1 MPASS
6 SDVVS
11 FYEPEPEGEA
21 WSIPSLREPRY
32 SQSLE
37 RGLAIL
43 SSFTPERPIRG
54 IADVADELGMR
65 RSTTHRYMSTLVALG
80 YLEQGA
86 ARKYRLGLRVTD
98 LGMSALNSTAL
109 REHAR
114 PYLEELCRQSS
125 YTVSLAVLDG
135 PEIVYVDRVRSS
147 RRTQGGM
154 DLDLAPGAR
163 LPAYS
168 TAMGKLLMAFLPE
181 EEQRTLLAEVKPTRM
196 GPNTITSKTQLRA
209 ELEEH
214 PRGGV
219 RGERSGARG
228 GAVCDRGAGSLGVPR
243 GGGCCEHDGAR
254 LDDLAGGACGAP
266 RPTPGGRRRSSLGA
280 LGVPTRGRAYGS
292 ALSGREGGP
301 ERGAPRVWGKRAAR
315 GCHAPKGEQSAVH
328 APRSGC
334 VDGACL
340 CVPLGSRCDEACV
353 DGACVCPRR

>member
-125 YTVSLAVLDG
+125 YTVSLGVLDG

-147 RRTQGGM
+147 RRTQGGV
-154 DLDLAPGAR
+154 DLDLSPGAR
-163 LPAYS
+163 LPAYC
-168 TAMGKLLMAFLPE
+168 TAMGKLLMAFLPD

-209 ELEEH
+209 ELENIREEGFAVNDQELAPELYAIAAPVRSESHEVVAAVSMTAHASMISLEELVEH
-214 PRGGV
+214 LGPHLVAAADRVSARLGY
-219 RGERSGARG
+219 RREDERTGAR
-228 GAVCDRGAGSLGVPR
+228 
-243 GGGCCEHDGAR
+243 
-254 LDDLAGGACGAP
+254 
-266 RPTPGGRRRSSLGA
+266 
-280 LGVPTRGRAYGS
+280 
-292 ALSGREGGP
+292 
-301 ERGAPRVWGKRAAR
+301 
-315 GCHAPKGEQSAVH
+315 
-328 APRSGC
+328 
-334 VDGACL
+334 
-340 CVPLGSRCDEACV
+340 
-353 DGACVCPRR
+353 